1 MGAWILDYF
10 EGWGGQWGQLIHTNT
25 HYRGPAFTGDA
36 TIMTSEVIDKYKDD
50 EGRHIVQL
58 DCKMKNQTGKVLAT
72 AKGEIALPIA

>member
-50 EGRHIVQL
+50 PDSAIKRSLLQL
-58 DCKMKNQTGKVLAT
+58 GAQPLS
-72 AKGEIALPIA
+72 